1 MLPGLHLAVHR
12 DVTDLKRAEAKF
24 RGLVESAPDAMVIVN
39 QTGRIVLINSQT
51 ESLFGY
57 TREELLGREAD
68 VLVPDRFRGAHPG
81 HRHDFFAAPR
91 VRSMGAGRELFG
103 LRKDGTE
110 FPVEISLSPL
120 ETGEGILVSSTI
132 RDITERK
139 RAEEETRNLNA
150 ALENAVEGIARLD
163 IAGPLSRCQPGLCRH
178 ARLPT
183 RGAGRHGLAF
193 DSPSQGSG
201 KG

>member
-1 MLPGLHLAVHR
+1 MWPTTAPSRTCVPGLHVAVQR
-12 DVTDLKRAEAKF
+12 DITDRKRAEAKF

-57 TREELLGREAD
+57 TREELLGRQVD

-81 HRHDFFAAPR
+81 HRHGFFAAPR

-120 ETGEGILVSSTI
+120 DTGEEILVISAI

-139 RAEEETRNLNA
+139 RAEDETRTLNV
-150 ALENAVEGIARLD
+150 ALEHAVEGIARLD
-163 IAGPLSRCQPGLCRH
+163 KHGCYLSDCPIRSVQAAWR
-178 ARLPT
+178 
-183 RGAGRHGLAF
+183 
-193 DSPSQGSG
+193 
-201 KG
+201 